1 MKVVSRS
8 NQRINIFWNYAS
20 DKVTINEQND
30 IKIIAEYREKLLL
43 MVKQGKLTKDEYD
56 KFRKSI
62 GKMNIGKF
70 VDCIFISNLI
80 FDIPRCELL
89 NEIKNLSNNGF
100 LVINLE
106 CHDEIAQ
113 IFYLIS
119 EIQHKL
125 LSVASS
131 LTRQNESD
139 DIDYLE
145 NLLASFNIED
155 KQYLEMLDEFYAEW
169 VEKTFSIESI
179 KSVMLNN
186 KSLFKRE
193 VQKYAIMA
201 LNKAYASN
209 NIPNIYERERHFNFL
224 NKKLSNNK

>member
-1 MKVVSRS
+1 MKVVNRS
-8 NQRINIFWNYAS
+8 TQRICMVWNYAS
-20 DKVTINEQND
+20 DKVIINEQND
-30 IKIIAEYREKLLL
+30 IKIITEYREKLLL

-56 KFRKSI
+56 KLRKSI

-70 VDCIFISNLI
+70 VDGIFISNLI

-89 NEIKNLSNNGF
+89 DEVKNLSNNGF

-106 CHDEIAQ
+106 DHDEIEQ

-131 LTRQNESD
+131 LTRQNGSD

-145 NLLASFNIED
+145 NLLASFNSED
-155 KQYLEMLDEFYAEW
+155 KQYLEMLDEFYTEW
-169 VEKTFSIESI
+169 VEKTFSVESI

-193 VQKYAIMA
+193 VQKCAIMA
-201 LNKAYASN
+201 LNKAYYTSK
-209 NIPNIYERERHFNFL
+209 NISYICERERYFNFL
-224 NKKLSNNK
+224 IKKHI